1 MGILL
6 VLYLFDFSYWGGCI
20 GIWARRLFVSISM
33 ACMVAGAIVS
43 AERFTYMP
51 AAVYVLGLPFF
62 CLFLRKT
69 LLAPASVSAALS
81 ILGIDFGLASLVS
94 IAVWVSWVA
103 MGNMW
108 NAENRED
115 WKAQVNCEDREYDQE
130 VGNVVCLAA
139 FMLWFSPLIIAA
151 VSFVFC
157 ASLLLVARSVRGQA
171 AGVQRT
177 VKLFCSAL
185 VVMLLAAW
193 RSGSGLGWRSGSG
206 FGGGQARG

>member
-1 MGILL
+1 
-6 VLYLFDFSYWGGCI
+6 
-20 GIWARRLFVSISM
+20 
-33 ACMVAGAIVS
+33 
-43 AERFTYMP
+43 
-51 AAVYVLGLPFF
+51 
-62 CLFLRKT
+62 
-69 LLAPASVSAALS
+69 
-81 ILGIDFGLASLVS
+81 
-94 IAVWVSWVA
+94 
-103 MGNMW
+103 MGNVW

-115 WKAQVNCEDREYDQE
+115 WKAQVNCEEREHDQE

-157 ASLLLVARSVRGQA
+157 AALLLVARSVRGQA

-206 FGGGQARG
+206 LG